1 MRFSRKRPRNIIIKL
16 DNIIIKLEIRMTAAT
31 QADADALAAQLAA
44 ALPELQAKIGAG
56 VDLTAAKVNAD
67 AITALAAPT
76 APTA

>member
-1 MRFSRKRPRNIIIKL
+1 
-16 DNIIIKLEIRMTAAT
+16 MTAAT